1 MEAQVV
7 LNGVG
12 AEEYDAFS
20 RHHQDKAVDSLQG
33 ANMEIHH
40 VKEKKIFFFWLLLK
54 PCFRQIS

>member
-40 VKEKKIFFFWLLLK
+40 VKEKKIFFF
-54 PCFRQIS
+54 FGYS